1 MSRPLDWLQLAIYVA
16 LLAVLTK
23 PMGLYLCQVLEAK
36 GKTWLDPI
44 LKPLERLTYWLMGV
58 DPEKE
63 QDWKLYTFA
72 MLLFSLVS
80 CLLTYAILRLQKQ
93 LSLDHFGIHNPL
105 AFLNPQGFDSLS
117 PDLSF
122 NTATSFT
129 TNTNWQSYTGESTM
143 SYLSQMLAL
152 VIHNFT
158 SAATGI
164 ALAAALV
171 RGLARHTA
179 KTLGNFWV
187 DLVRVTYYLLL
198 PICVVFAVVLIS
210 QGMIQNF
217 KPYTTAKLTESYT
230 IQVPKTDAKGQPV
243 TTNVAVMAQ
252 APKLDE
258 KGKPIMTNGVAV
270 MVDVP
275 KLDEKGQ
282 PVMTNQP
289 VMVDQKVEEQSIP
302 QGPMAS
308 QVAIKMLGTNGG
320 GYTNANAAHPF
331 ENPTPL
337 SNFLQILS
345 IFLIGSGLT
354 YYLGR
359 QTKNQAHGWSVWSA
373 MMVLFLA
380 GVFLC
385 WWAEARG
392 NPIHQQLGVMASG
405 GNMEGKEVRFGIF
418 NSAFFATITTDASC
432 GAVNSM
438 HDSFT
443 ALGGFV
449 PLFNIQLG
457 EIIIGGV
464 GAGLYGMLVF
474 VVLAVFIAGL
484 MVGRTPEY
492 LGKKIQSYDVKM
504 SMLALLVLALSILG
518 FAAWASVS
526 KWGTDA
532 LSNSG
537 PHGLSEILYAFSS
550 ANGNNGSAFAGLNA
564 NTPWLNTTI
573 GLAML
578 IGRFLMIVPI
588 MGLAGSLAGKK
599 ISPPSAGTFPVSG
612 VTFVI
617 LLLGTVLLVGALNF
631 LPALTLG
638 PIVEHFLTNLGK
650 LY

>member
-1 MSRPLDWLQLAIYVA
+1 
-16 LLAVLTK
+16 
-23 PMGLYLCQVLEAK
+23 
-36 GKTWLDPI
+36 
-44 LKPLERLTYWLMGV
+44 
-58 DPEKE
+58 
-63 QDWKLYTFA
+63 
-72 MLLFSLVS
+72 
-80 CLLTYAILRLQKQ
+80 
-93 LSLDHFGIHNPL
+93 
-105 AFLNPQGFDSLS
+105 
-117 PDLSF
+117 
-122 NTATSFT
+122 
-129 TNTNWQSYTGESTM
+129 
-143 SYLSQMLAL
+143 
-152 VIHNFT
+152 
-158 SAATGI
+158 
-164 ALAAALV
+164 
-171 RGLARHTA
+171 
-179 KTLGNFWV
+179 
-187 DLVRVTYYLLL
+187 
-198 PICVVFAVVLIS
+198 
-210 QGMIQNF
+210 
-217 KPYTTAKLTESYT
+217 
-230 IQVPKTDAKGQPV
+230 
-243 TTNVAVMAQ
+243 MA
-252 APKLDE
+252 
-258 KGKPIMTNGVAV
+258 
-270 MVDVP
+270 DVP
-275 KLDEKGQ
+275 KLDGKGQ
-282 PVMTNQP
+282 PVMTNVP

-320 GYTNANAAHPF
+320 GYTNANAAYPF

-345 IFLIGSGLT
+345 IFAIGSGLT

-373 MMVLFLA
+373 MMILFLA
-380 GVFLC
+380 GLLVC

-392 NPIHQQLGVMASG
+392 NPIHQQLGVMAGG

-418 NSAFFATITTDASC
+418 NSALFATITTDASC

-532 LSNSG
+532 LSNAG

-638 PIVEHFLTNLGK
+638 PIIEHFLTNQGK

>member
-1 MSRPLDWLQLAIYVA
+1 
-16 LLAVLTK
+16 
-23 PMGLYLCQVLEAK
+23 MGLYLVQVLDAK
-36 GKTWLDPI
+36 GRTWLDPI
-44 LKPLERLTYWLMGV
+44 LKPLERVTYRAIGTQP
-58 DPEKE
+58 DHE
-63 QDWKLYTFA
+63 QDWKQYTIA

-80 CLLTYAILRLQKQ
+80 CLFTYAILRLQQ
-93 LSLDHFGIHNPL
+93 WLP
-105 AFLNPQGFDSLS
+105 LNPQHFGPVS
-117 PDLSF
+117 PDLAF

-143 SYLSQMLAL
+143 SYLSQMVAL
-152 VIHNFT
+152 VIHNFA
-158 SAATGI
+158 SAAVGI
-164 ALAAALV
+164 GIAAALV
-171 RGLARHTA
+171 RGLARHST

-187 DLVRVTYYLLL
+187 DLVRTTYYLLV
-198 PICVVFAVVLIS
+198 PICTVFAVVLVS

-217 KPYTTAKLTESYT
+217 KPYTKAKLTEPYT
-230 IQVPKTDAKGQPV
+230 TQVAKTDDKGQPV
-243 TTNVAVMAQ
+243 TTNVAVMVQ
-252 APKLDE
+252 APKLDAQ
-258 KGKPIMTNGVAV
+258 GQPVITNGVAM

-282 PVMTNQP
+282 PVMTNLP
-289 VMVDQKVEEQSIP
+289 VMVDQKVEEQAIV

-337 SNFLQILS
+337 SNFLQMLS
-345 IFLIGSGLT
+345 IFAIGSGLT

-359 QTKNQAHGWSVWSA
+359 MVKNQAHGWSVWAA
-373 MMVLFLA
+373 MMALFLG
-380 GVFLC
+380 GVLLC
-385 WWAEARG
+385 WHSEAAG
-392 NPIHQQLGVMASG
+392 NPIHQQLGVAVAG

-418 NSAFFATITTDASC
+418 NSALFATVTTDASC

-504 SMLALLVLALSILG
+504 AMLALLVLALSILG

-526 KWGTDA
+526 KWGLA
-532 LSNSG
+532 GLNNNG
-537 PHGLSEILYAFSS
+537 PHGLSEILYAYSS
-550 ANGNNGSAFAGLNA
+550 ANGNNGSAFAGLSA
-564 NTPWLNTTI
+564 NTPWFNTTL

-588 MGLAGSLAGKK
+588 MALAGSLGQKRIA
-599 ISPPSAGTFPVSG
+599 PPSAGTFPVSG
-612 VTFVI
+612 ATFVV

-638 PIVEHFLTNLGK
+638 PVVEHFLMAQGK
-650 LY
+650 LF

>member
-1 MSRPLDWLQLAIYVA
+1 MRSIDWLQLGLFVAALAII
-16 LLAVLTK
+16 TK
-23 PMGLYLCQVLEAK
+23 PMGLYLLRVLDAN
-36 GKTWLDPI
+36 GRTWLDPL
-44 LKPLERLTYWLMGV
+44 LKPLERLTYRVMGIN
-58 DPEKE
+58 PSQE
-63 QDWKLYTFA
+63 QEWKAYTFA

-80 CLLTYAILRLQKQ
+80 CLFTYAILRLQH
-93 LSLDHFGIHNPL
+93 LLP
-105 AFLNPQGFDSLS
+105 LNPQGFGPVS
-117 PDLSF
+117 PDLAF

-129 TNTNWQSYTGESTM
+129 TNTNWQSYAGEATM
-143 SYLSQMLAL
+143 SYLSQMVAL
-152 VIHNFT
+152 VIHNFA

-164 ALAAALV
+164 AIAAALV
-171 RGLARHTA
+171 RGIARHSTQ
-179 KTLGNFWV
+179 TLGNFWV
-187 DLVRVTYYLLL
+187 DLVRTTYYLLL
-198 PICVVFAVVLIS
+198 PICVVFALALVS

-217 KPYTTAKLTESYT
+217 RPYTKAKLTEPFT
-230 IQVPKTDAKGQPV
+230 IQVPKTDDKGQPV
-243 TTNVAVMAQ
+243 TTNIAVMVQ
-252 APKLDE
+252 APKMDARGQPVL
-258 KGKPIMTNGVAV
+258 TNGVAV
-270 MVDVP
+270 MVEVP

-282 PVMTNQP
+282 PITTNVP
-289 VMVDQKVEEQSIP
+289 VMVDQKVEEQVIA
-302 QGPMAS
+302 QGPVAS

-320 GYTNANAAHPF
+320 GFMNANAAHPF

-337 SNFLQILS
+337 SNFLQMLT
-345 IFLIGSGLT
+345 IFTIGSGLT

-359 QTKNQAHGWSVWSA
+359 MVKNQAHGWSVWAA
-373 MMVLFLA
+373 MMALFLG
-380 GVFLC
+380 GVLLC
-385 WWAEARG
+385 WHAEAVG
-392 NPIHQQLGVMASG
+392 NPIHQQLGVAAAG

-418 NSAFFATITTDASC
+418 NSALFATVTTDASC

-504 SMLALLVLALSILG
+504 AMLALLVLAVSILG

-526 KWGTDA
+526 PWGLA
-532 LSNSG
+532 GLNNNG
-537 PHGLSEILYAFSS
+537 PHGLSEMLYAYSS

-564 NTPWLNTTI
+564 NTPWFNTTI

-588 MGLAGSLAGKK
+588 MAMAGSLGRKK
-599 ISPPSAGTFPVSG
+599 IAPPSVGTFPVAG
-612 VTFVI
+612 GTFVI

-631 LPALTLG
+631 LPGLTLG
-638 PIVEHFLTNLGK
+638 PIVEHFLTGQGK